1 VLTKKIGHEFVE
13 EERSKVS
20 AVCAYL
26 SREKND
32 AALDRMGLRL
42 GDQLADEPQ
51 DVLDDRLLELFK
63 GLID

>member
-42 GDQLADEPQ
+42 GDQLADEP
-51 DVLDDRLLELFK
+51 
-63 GLID
+63 